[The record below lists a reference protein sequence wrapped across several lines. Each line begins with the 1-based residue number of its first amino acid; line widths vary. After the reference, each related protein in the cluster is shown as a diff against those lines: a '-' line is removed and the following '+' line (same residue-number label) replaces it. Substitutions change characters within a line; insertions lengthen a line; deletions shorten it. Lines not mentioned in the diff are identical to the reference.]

1 MKKKKVWVSPELII
15 LIIVSILCL
24 FLPSDTDSGIDGTW
38 LTKIMGIKNPMMMLY
53 VRLYFAL
60 PFWWGAMSFFLLR
73 SGIVKVDFLTR
84 PLTRKKC
91 IVIRVITVVLLLAL
105 IYWTYGFT
113 YHLAAIPPMP
123 WWVGIYIMKHRY
135 ILGIGWCITAVLGY
149 LSLRKNDPVS
159 ENPEHLPT
167 GAD

>member
-1 MKKKKVWVSPELII
+1 MKKKKISPELII

-24 FLPSDTDSGIDGTW
+24 FLPSDTDSALDGTW
-38 LTKIMGIKNPMMMLY
+38 LTKITGTNHMKMIF
-53 VRLYFAL
+53 VRLYFAV

-73 SGIVKVDFLTR
+73 SGIIKLDFLTR
-84 PLTRKKC
+84 LLTRKKC
-91 IVIRVITVVLLLAL
+91 IAIRVITVVLLLAM

-123 WWVGIYIMKHRY
+123 WWVGIYIMTHRY
-135 ILGIGWCITAVLGY
+135 ILGIGWCIAAVLGY
-149 LSLRKNDPVS
+149 LSLRKNDPAS